1 MQEHNDSLRIQPE
14 EVLALQESCEAY
26 LVRIFEFEDANREAI
41 ALGSA
46 RNGPEAEAIY
56 FVASPCL

>member
-26 LVRIFEFEDANREAI
+26 LVRIFEDANREAI